1 MVTHRGIPAKHQALQ
16 ATHAAIELTKSIQVG
31 NPSLVHV
38 TCRDGP
44 ELIKI
49 RDALEENGIQT
60 HFFWETYEHYFGI
73 NAISCLLTPCQRHL
87 LSHLP
92 LWKP

>member
-1 MVTHRGIPAKHQALQ
+1 
-16 ATHAAIELTKSIQVG
+16 
-31 NPSLVHV
+31 VHV

-44 ELIKI
+44 ELRSTKEM
-49 RDALEENGIQT
+49 LEKEGIQT
-60 HFFWETYEHYFGI
+60 FFFWETYEHFFGI
-73 NAISCLLTPCQRHL
+73 NAISCLLTPSQRHL

>member
-1 MVTHRGIPAKHQALQ
+1 MISRGDLTPAHQALQ
-16 ATHAAIELTKSIQVG
+16 ATHAAIELTKLVDLQR
-31 NPSLVHV
+31 PSLVHV

-44 ELIKI
+44 HLEELITHLRNHGI
-49 RDALEENGIQT
+49 TVGMFEESYKNWGLT
-60 HFFWETYEHYFGI
+60 
-73 NAISCLLTPCQRHL
+73 AISCALKPEQRHL

>member
-1 MVTHRGIPAKHQALQ
+1 MVK
-16 ATHAAIELTKSIQVG
+16 VG

-44 ELIKI
+44 ELIKL
-49 RDALEENGIQT
+49 RDSLEKEKIQT
-60 HFFWETYEHYFGI
+60 FFFWETYENFWGI
-73 NAISCLLTPCQRHL
+73 NAISCLLTPSQRPL

>member
-1 MVTHRGIPAKHQALQ
+1 MIKVK
-16 ATHAAIELTKSIQVG
+16 

-44 ELIKI
+44 ELIQL
-49 RDALEENGIQT
+49 RNSLEKEGIQT
-60 HFFWETYEHYFGI
+60 FSFWETYEPMWGI
-73 NAISCLLTPCQRHL
+73 HAISCLLTPSQRPL

>member
-1 MVTHRGIPAKHQALQ
+1 MQHQAIQ
-16 ATHAAIELTKSIQVG
+16 AIHAAIELSQNISLR

-44 ELIKI
+44 ELKDLIDTLSSHNI
-49 RDALEENGIQT
+49 R
-60 HFFWETYEHYFGI
+60 TYLFNEPYKNWGLTS
-73 NAISCLLTPCQRHL
+73 ASCLLSQDKRYL
-87 LSHLP
+87 LAHLP